1 MLRFDPDTCTLMG
14 PKGALHVPDDDEV
27 TRKLAMLI
35 DGQCMGLGGQRAA
48 EKYGYCKQRYYQL
61 LRTFERQGAAA
72 LKNKK
77 RGPKR
82 PSRRTD
88 EVIRQ
93 VIRHR
98 FLDPDASV
106 EVIAQKLRQ
115 CGFELSTRSVRRVI
129 DGYGLQKKTLR
140 LSSRR

>member
-1 MLRFDPDTCTLMG
+1 MLRFDPDSSTLVG
-14 PKGALHVPDDDEV
+14 PEGCLPVLGDDEV

-35 DGQCMGLGGQRAA
+35 DGQCMGLGGRQAA
-48 EKYGYCKQRYYQL
+48 LKYGYCKQRYYQL
-61 LRTFERQGAAA
+61 LRAFQRDGAAA
-72 LKNKK
+72 LRNRK

-106 EVIAQKLRQ
+106 EVITQKLRQ
-115 CGFELSTRSVRRVI
+115 CGFDLSARTVRRVI
-129 DGYGLQKKTLR
+129 EGYGLQKKTLR
-140 LSSRR
+140 MSSRR

>member
-1 MLRFDPDTCTLMG
+1 MLRFDPDRSMLVG
-14 PKGALHVPDDDEV
+14 PEGALHVPDGDEV

-35 DGQCMGLGGQRAA
+35 DGECMGLGGQSAA
-48 EKYGYCKQRYYQL
+48 EKYGFCKQRYYQL
-61 LRTFERQGAAA
+61 LGAYQREGAAA

-77 RGPKR
+77 RGPKK

-88 EVIRQ
+88 EVVRQ
-93 VIRHR
+93 IIRHR
-98 FLDPDASV
+98 FLDPDATI
-106 EVIAQKLRQ
+106 EVITQKLRQ
-115 CGFELSTRSVRRVI
+115 CGFALSARTVRRVI

>member
-1 MLRFDPDTCTLMG
+1 MLRFDPDNSMLIG

-35 DGQCMGLGGQRAA
+35 DGQCLGLGGQRAA

-61 LRTFERQGAAA
+61 LRAFERQGAAA

-88 EVIRQ
+88 EVVRQ